1 MGTAGKE
8 VTKNTK
14 DFSHKNCL
22 QKRNLTPAPARRG
35 KDNKIVLYNLVG
47 ITVNDDLIISH
58 NDVYLQYNSSVLLN
72 RPGFRLQANQAVRY
86 LKCFYGAVWVEAEQP
101 VVCN

>member
-22 QKRNLTPAPARRG
+22 QKRNLTPQPEG
-35 KDNKIVLYNLVG
+35 GGNNKIVLYNLVG

-58 NDVYLQYNSSVLLN
+58 NDVYLQYNLSMLLN

-86 LKCFYGAVWVEAEQP
+86 LKRFYGAVWVEAEQP